1 MELDYYT
8 VDVLLLFARVQL
20 CIIYLNFV
28 LLVIFLWFV
37 AYTQAQ
43 NLTNRQAGLDAEYVF
58 AACKLLHQ
66 LGATT
71 PAAHGLVMSLQNH
84 WKNIAAKMASYRRR
98 DFSPKGGSSGSS
110 GSNSNSASA
119 SAGASAGGL
128 SSSASSSKNVFGKV
142 ASSAASAFMMN

>member
-1 MELDYYT
+1 ML
-8 VDVLLLFARVQL
+8 
-20 CIIYLNFV
+20 I
-28 LLVIFLWFV
+28 IFLWFV
-37 AYTQAQ
+37 TYTQAQ

-71 PAAHGLVMSLQNH
+71 PAAHSLVMSLQNH
-84 WKNIAAKMASYRRR
+84 WKNIAAKLASYRRR

-110 GSNSNSASA
+110 GSGSNSNSNSASV

-128 SSSASSSKNVFGKV
+128 SSSVSSSKNVFGKV